1 MKPKQTQTQKQKAQ
15 ERSLNVL
22 EKPLQGS
29 FSFMRWG
36 GARKGAGRKAAKRNG
51 KRVFSTHTKRERF
64 SKSRPLLV
72 TVNLVDGLPS
82 LRIEVLGTAVL
93 RAIEAVNQRED
104 FRVVHLCLLSNH
116 IHLICEADG
125 PEALA
130 SAMKGLGGRIAKATN
145 GILGRKGRVIGERY
159 DVQVL
164 KSPQRVRNAVEY
176 VLRNGEKHGVFDP
189 ARGAGGVPQV
199 DPWSSA
205 AWFPHWEHR
214 ELCLPSF
221 GCWAGVVREP
231 QTYLLRTAFSEEGL
245 SYWSDGPGVEARR
258 DRKRT
263 APRGADR
270 QAGAKA
276 RQWSAG
282 RGRHANRP

>member
-1 MKPKQTQTQKQKAQ
+1 MQPKPKVQMRSPESDQKPVQ
-15 ERSLNVL
+15 STF
-22 EKPLQGS
+22 G
-29 FSFMRWG
+29 FMRRG
-36 GARKGAGRKAAKRNG
+36 GARKGAGRKAAKQNG
-51 KRVFSTHTKRERF
+51 KRLFSTHTKRERF
-64 SKSRPLLV
+64 SKSRPLLI

-82 LRIEVLGTAVL
+82 LRNEVLGTAVL
-93 RAIEAVNQRED
+93 RAIEAGNQRDD

-125 PEALA
+125 AEALA
-130 SAMKGLGGRIAKATN
+130 RAMRGLGGRVAKAAN
-145 GILGRKGRVIGERY
+145 GVLGRKGRVIGERY

-189 ARGAGGVPQV
+189 SRGVGGVPQV

-214 ELCLPSF
+214 ELCLPAF

-231 QTYLLRTAFSEEGL
+231 QTYLLRTAFSERGL
-245 SYWSDGPGVEARR
+245 SYWSEGPGCGPRRERKGRTAQRGAPARR
-258 DRKRT
+258 GH
-263 APRGADR
+263 AARGCCP
-270 QAGAKA
+270 
-276 RQWSAG
+276 
-282 RGRHANRP
+282 NRP